1 MRASDKAYARLLEE
15 IQRGELAP
23 GTVLGEVE
31 QAARL
36 GISRTP
42 AREAIGRLISHG
54 LAAQLSPR
62 ITVVSDFE
70 AGDIRALF
78 EVRRA
83 LEENAA
89 RLAAAKGD
97 SSVFSELA
105 AAFAAA
111 HPESGE
117 VAADSY
123 YELIARFDLALDA
136 AVDNQYFTSALAT
149 IRTHLARARRLARD
163 NRDRLRASV
172 AEHRLIAEAIAAGD
186 GELAA
191 HATHVHLH
199 NALTAILTSLA
210 TTQPGAAE
218 HTGAQLLSNEPRSEG
233 TP

>member
-1 MRASDKAYARLLEE
+1 MRASDRAYATLLEE
-15 IQRGELAP
+15 IQRGALAP

-36 GISRTP
+36 GVSRTP
-42 AREAIGRLISHG
+42 AREAIGRLISNG

-62 ITVVSDFE
+62 VTVVSDFE
-70 AGDIRALF
+70 ADDIRALF

-83 LEENAA
+83 LEENTA

-97 SSVFSELA
+97 PGVFGELA
-105 AAFAAA
+105 DAFAAA

-123 YELIARFDLALDA
+123 YELIARFDAALDE
-136 AVDNQYFTSALAT
+136 AVDNQYFTSALRT

-163 NRDRLRASV
+163 NRARLHASV
-172 AEHRLIAEAIAAGD
+172 AEHTLIARAIAAGD

-199 NALTAILTSLA
+199 NALAAILASLG
-210 TTQPGAAE
+210 T
-218 HTGAQLLSNEPRSEG
+218 TGAGGDHHSTASPSEG
-233 TP
+233 TTP